1 MEKVEITG
9 VNTNNL
15 PMLSTKEKEE
25 LMIKIKEGD
34 NNAREKFIQGNLRLV
49 LSIIKRFYSKGENLD
64 DLFQVGC
71 IGLIKSIDNF
81 DINQNV
87 QFSTYAVPMI
97 VGEIIRYLRDNNT
110 IRVSRSM
117 RDLAYKTLGIKERIY
132 KEEQR
137 DATIEEIAKEL
148 NATKE
153 DIIMSLDAIQEPISL
168 QEPAYSENT
177 ENIYIIDQV
186 SDKKNTDELW
196 TQNLAIAE
204 SMKKL
209 SEKEKMIINK
219 RFFEGRT
226 QMEVADE
233 IGISQAQ
240 VSRLERTAINHIKRI
255 YR

>member
-15 PMLSTKEKEE
+15 PLLSTKEKEE

-97 VGEIIRYLRDNNT
+97 VGEIRRYLRDNNT
-110 IRVSRSM
+110 IRGSRSM